1 MEVDMKSIG
10 FINQKG
16 GVAKTSS
23 TLNIGVGL
31 ARQGKSVLLVDF
43 DPQANLTSSF
53 GINPDPQKTVYELL
67 KLQATGKSIFI
78 KNFMYELDIGK
89 KNKLFLIPST
99 IGLSGLENYIKD
111 HPQKDFLFKLVL
123 QSFNDFDYVLV
134 DCPPSLG
141 LLPIMVLAAV
151 DEVYIPVQ
159 PEYFALQGLGQI
171 SSVISAVNQTLNPQ
185 LKLGGVF
192 GTKYNNRK
200 LHKDVMKYL
209 KENFKGLMFKTL
221 IRDNISIAEAP
232 SYNKDIYSYSPRS
245 NGAKDYTALCKE
257 IIEREI

>member
-1 MEVDMKSIG
+1 MKSIS

-23 TLNIGVGL
+23 TLNIGAGL
-31 ARQGKSVLLVDF
+31 ARMGKSVLLIDF

-53 GINPDPQKTVYELL
+53 GIDSNSLQKTIYDLIKSAARSQFVSAKEYLLEL
-67 KLQATGKSIFI
+67 
-78 KNFMYELDIGK
+78 NIGS
-89 KNKLFLIPST
+89 KNKLHLLPSS
-99 IGLSGLENYIKD
+99 IGLSGLENEIRD
-111 HPQKDFLFKLVL
+111 HPQRDFLFKKILESL
-123 QSFNDFDYVLV
+123 QEFDYVLV

-141 LLPIMVLAAV
+141 LLPILVLAAV

-171 SSVISAVNQTLNPQ
+171 SSVISAVNQTLNPS

-209 KENFKGLMFKTL
+209 KENFKGLVFRTM

-232 SYNKDIYSYSPRS
+232 SYGKDIYSYNPKS
-245 NGAKDYTALCKE
+245 NGARDYSALCKE
-257 IIEREI
+257 IVEKGSMS